1 MKLLRKTFLMLSVL
15 VLISI
20 FLHGR
25 KQEAPTSLKKTA
37 PKAIETKLSDPCLE
51 EQQDIC
57 YDPGDQEAPK
67 AAETKPGDPCLVE
80 PQDTC
85 CESDNQEEPKKAYN
99 QGYAICGN
107 DLPSAYSAPGRI
119 DVCEGFDAFV
129 TASFIY
135 WEALGDQLD
144 LGIVRFATL
153 DPQEFEIIKLNT
165 EYKPGFKVGL
175 GANLAHDNWDL
186 YAQYTRFH
194 ASTSTTFNPSGAPS
208 NTFQTTY
215 FMAGFNGFLFGDFN
229 GGIKGVWSTD
239 LDKIDLEL
247 ARSFYL
253 GTNLIFRPFIGGS
266 VHWLDEK
273 YDFNLSYQ
281 NIPFFGNFATDSWAV
296 GPRFGLGSSWL
307 FYEGFRVFGYGAY
320 DLLFCSNETT
330 GSGSENENSG
340 HIPPT
345 VNILSYTLN
354 KDKQNI
360 LRDVTELSIG
370 LGWGSYFCSN
380 KWHFDFAI
388 LYEAQKYSHTNYM
401 SRYAQTKS
409 AVSNAS
415 IANVQVK
422 PGDLFL
428 HGLTLTTRF
437 DF

>member
-1 MKLLRKTFLMLSVL
+1 MKLLRKTFLMLSLL
-15 VLISI
+15 VLIGI
-20 FLHGR
+20 FLYGR
-25 KQEAPTSLKKTA
+25 KQEHPTGLKKNS
-37 PKAIETKLSDPCLE
+37 PKVVETKLIEPSIQ
-51 EQQDIC
+51 EQQDTC
-57 YDPGDQEAPK
+57 YDADVHETPKAVETKQCDPCFEETQDTCCDPGDQE
-67 AAETKPGDPCLVE
+67 ET
-80 PQDTC
+80 Q
-85 CESDNQEEPKKAYN
+85 KAYN
-99 QGYAICGN
+99 QGYAICVD

-119 DVCEGFDAFV
+119 DVCGGFDDFI

-144 LGIVRFATL
+144 LGVVRFATL
-153 DPQEFEIIKLNT
+153 DPQKIEIIKLNT

-175 GANLAHDNWDL
+175 GTNLDHDNWDL

-194 ASTSTTFNPSGAPS
+194 TSASSTFNPSGAPT

-215 FMAGFNGFLFGDFN
+215 FMAGYNAFLFGSIN
-229 GGIKGVWSTD
+229 GEIKGVWSTD

-247 ARSFYL
+247 ARSYYL

-266 VHWLDEK
+266 FHWLDEK
-273 YDFNLSYQ
+273 YDFTLTYQ

-296 GPRFGLGSSWL
+296 GPRFGLNSNWL
-307 FYEGFRVFGYGAY
+307 FYKGFRVFGYGAY
-320 DLLFCSNETT
+320 NLLFCSNETT

-340 HIPPT
+340 LTPPT
-345 VNILSYTLN
+345 VNVLSYTLN

-360 LRDVTELSIG
+360 IRDVIEISLG
-370 LGWGSYFCSN
+370 FGWGSYFCRDN
-380 KWHFDFAI
+380 GHFDLGI
-388 LYEAQKYSHTNYM
+388 SYECQKYSHTNYM

-409 AVSNAS
+409 VVSNAS
-415 IANVQVK
+415 IANIQVK